1 VPYKGYRGSWGGVHR
16 TGVAVIASAI
26 RARERRIAQRLA
38 VTQTRMRLLE
48 DGGEA
53 DRWACGPG
61 GSTGQRVCG
70 VGGAEQRASA
80 RIAERGR
87 GRIRHAGPA
96 WQWVRRECAVRSRGW
111 GEQENALAWVG
122 PGSEVRAGWL
132 AGLLARAGESWA
144 AGTGL
149 GREKSGSRA
158 EEKRGRGL
166 GRPGWAGA
174 GLSWWA
180 PWDGVWVVVFPFYFL
195 FTILLTHTKLNSNK
209 FESKNL
215 FTQTNKEMLHHDA
228 TTKLNLC

>member
-1 VPYKGYRGSWGGVHR
+1 MVPNKGYRGSWGGVHHA
-16 TGVAVIASAI
+16 GVAVIASA
-26 RARERRIAQRLA
+26 QRLA
-38 VTQTRMRLLE
+38 VSQTRMRLLE

-53 DRWACGPG
+53 DQWACGPG
-61 GSTGQRVCG
+61 WSTGQRGCG

-111 GEQENALAWVG
+111 GEQESALAWVG
-122 PGSEVRAGWL
+122 PGSEVRAGRL
-132 AGLLARAGESWA
+132 AGPLAHAGESWA

-166 GRPGWAGA
+166 GRPGWVLGWVWFSFPILF
-174 GLSWWA
+174 LSS
-180 PWDGVWVVVFPFYFL
+180 L
-195 FTILLTHTKLNSNK
+195 FSISNSNK
-209 FESKNL
+209 V
-215 FTQTNKEMLHHDA
+215 
-228 TTKLNLC
+228 

>member
-1 VPYKGYRGSWGGVHR
+1 MPNKGYRGSWGGVHR
-16 TGVAVIASAI
+16 TGIAVIASAI

-61 GSTGQRVCG
+61 GSTGQRGCG

-111 GEQENALAWVG
+111 GEQESALAWVG
-122 PGSEVRAGWL
+122 PA
-132 AGLLARAGESWA
+132 
-144 AGTGL
+144 GL
-149 GREKSGSRA
+149 GRCWVELVGSL
-158 EEKRGRGL
+158 GWGL
-166 GRPGWAGA
+166 GCGF
-174 GLSWWA
+174 S
-180 PWDGVWVVVFPFYFL
+180 FL
-195 FTILLTHTKLNSNK
+195 FSIYYTTNS
-209 FESKNL
+209 
-215 FTQTNKEMLHHDA
+215 H
-228 TTKLNLC
+228 